1 MAPTTT
7 VENASADLVWEV
19 VKNNHAFLK
28 KQRGV
33 RQPFSFER
41 FNLKGIN
48 GRRFSGFSSDNGV
61 EITTSDN
68 QIVVTTRNG
77 AQKFHPNKAVTS
89 ETFPRS
95 RRAAR
100 NADAIT
106 KKQRPGLEK
115 AAQLRT
121 AQLLASLKPVKT
133 RRAAAAKTEA

>member
-1 MAPTTT
+1 MAPTT
-7 VENASADLVWEV
+7 VENASADLIWEV

-33 RQPFSFER
+33 SQSFSFER
-41 FNLKGIN
+41 FNLKGVN
-48 GRRFSGFSSDNGV
+48 NRRYSGFSSDNGV
-61 EITTSDN
+61 DVSAKDN

-89 ETFPRS
+89 ESLPRS

-100 NADAIT
+100 SAGAIA
-106 KKQRPGLEK
+106 KKQRSGLEQ